1 MKALVYEGPGK
12 KSLEERPDPQL
23 AAPTDA
29 IVKIIRTTICGTDLH
44 ILKGDVPTC
53 TPGRIL
59 GHEGVGV
66 IEETGAGVT
75 QFKKGDHV
83 LISCIS
89 SCGKCE
95 YCRKGMYS
103 HCTTGGWILG
113 NTIDGTQAEYVRI
126 PHADTS
132 LYPIPEGA
140 DEEALVMLSDILPTG
155 FECGVLNGQVQPGGA
170 VAIVGSGPIGLA
182 ALLTAQ
188 FYSPAEIIMI
198 DLDDNRLE
206 VAKRFGATQTIKA
219 SGDDAARQV
228 LALTDGRGVDTAIEA
243 VGIPA
248 TFELC
253 QEIIAPGGVIAN
265 VGVHGVKA
273 DLHLE
278 KLWSQNIA
286 ITTRLV
292 DTVSTPMLLRT
303 VRSGKIDPSKLIT
316 HHFKLD
322 QILDAYET
330 FGRAVS
336 TKALKVIIEA
346 AAAKDLVQT
355 TLEPSEIG
363 SAKATVPDDWSYDLV
378 TRAGVVLHVRPA
390 NPDDETLLAEFFAHV
405 TPEDLRFRFL
415 DGMREVS
422 HERLLAMTHVDHELT
437 ENFLALAE
445 GGRAI
450 IATAM
455 VAFDRSMTKAEVAMS
470 VRADYKHK
478 GVAWELLRHVARY
491 AEARGVMALESIESR
506 ENHEAIELEREQ
518 GFVAVTYPDDPTLLL
533 IRKELRRN

>member
-1 MKALVYEGPGK
+1 MMKALVYEGPGR
-12 KSLEERPDPQL
+12 KSLEERAVPKIN
-23 AAPTDA
+23 APTDA
-29 IVKIIRTTICGTDLH
+29 IVKVTKTTICGTDLH

-66 IEETGAGVT
+66 VEEAGAGLT

-132 LYPIPEGA
+132 LYPIPDGA

-155 FECGVLNGQVQPGGA
+155 FECGVLNGKVAPGGTVA
-170 VAIVGSGPIGLA
+170 VVGSGPIGLA

-188 FYSPAEIIMI
+188 FYSPGDIIMV

-206 VAKRFGATQTIKA
+206 VAKRFGATAVVKA
-219 SGDDAARQV
+219 SGAEAARQV
-228 LALTDGRGVDTAIEA
+228 MALTDGRGVDTAIEA

-292 DTVSTPMLLRT
+292 DTVSTPMLLKT

-316 HHFKLD
+316 HRFKLD

-330 FGRAVS
+330 FGSAAKTR
-336 TKALKVIIEA
+336 ALKVIIE
-346 AAAKDLVQT
+346 
-355 TLEPSEIG
+355 
-363 SAKATVPDDWSYDLV
+363 
-378 TRAGVVLHVRPA
+378 
-390 NPDDETLLAEFFAHV
+390 
-405 TPEDLRFRFL
+405 
-415 DGMREVS
+415 
-422 HERLLAMTHVDHELT
+422 T
-437 ENFLALAE
+437 E
-445 GGRAI
+445 
-450 IATAM
+450 
-455 VAFDRSMTKAEVAMS
+455 
-470 VRADYKHK
+470 
-478 GVAWELLRHVARY
+478 
-491 AEARGVMALESIESR
+491 
-506 ENHEAIELEREQ
+506 
-518 GFVAVTYPDDPTLLL
+518 
-533 IRKELRRN
+533 